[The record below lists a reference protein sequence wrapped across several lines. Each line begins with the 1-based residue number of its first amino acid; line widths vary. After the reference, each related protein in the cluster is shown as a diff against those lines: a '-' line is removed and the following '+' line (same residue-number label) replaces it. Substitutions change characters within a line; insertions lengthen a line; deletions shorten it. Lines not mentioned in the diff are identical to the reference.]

1 MTFQSVLPIILR
13 LFIANQFYIVKRL
26 RVNLE
31 IRVPTIR
38 LIGAEGEQLGIM
50 SRDAALQL
58 AQESGLDLA
67 EVAPNVNP
75 PVCKIL
81 DYGKYQYHQKKIEMK
96 HKRMQKKA
104 EIKGIRIGFKI
115 GDHDLEIKANQAQK
129 FLKEGNP
136 VKVTLLFRGREAA
149 YKELGLAKM
158 MKFYDGVKE
167 AGKME
172 DRPKKQGN
180 AMLMVITPSK
190 SGG

>member
-1 MTFQSVLPIILR
+1 MPIILG
-13 LFIANQFYIVKRL
+13 LFTANQFYIVKRL

-31 IRVPTIR
+31 IRVPTVR

-50 SRDAALQL
+50 SRDAAMVL
-58 AQESGLDLA
+58 ASESGLDLA

-81 DYGKYQYHQKKIEMK
+81 DYGKYQYHQKKVEMK
-96 HKRMQKKA
+96 HRRMQRKA

-129 FLKEGNP
+129 FLKEGNS

-149 YKELGLAKM
+149 YKDLGLAKM
-158 MKFYDGVKE
+158 MKFYDGVKDF
-167 AGKME
+167 GKME
-172 DRPKKQGN
+172 DNPKKQGN
-180 AMLMVITPSK
+180 AMLMVITPK
-190 SGG
+190 NN